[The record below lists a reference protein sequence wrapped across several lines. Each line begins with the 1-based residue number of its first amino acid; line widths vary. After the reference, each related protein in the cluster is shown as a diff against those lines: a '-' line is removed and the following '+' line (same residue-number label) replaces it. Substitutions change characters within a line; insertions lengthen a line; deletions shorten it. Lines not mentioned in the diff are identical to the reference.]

1 MTFSGAV
8 EKDFGAICGLYWKG
22 SAWYEV
28 LGATCATQ
36 GEANLGKLCPVYSC
50 AREHH
55 VEHCGL
61 CPEFPCILL
70 VHMASLHN
78 DDRIASAAVRAEI
91 GNELWASWAREQRL
105 WTTAYCP
112 LRTVP

>member
-1 MTFSGAV
+1 MMDAGQ
-8 EKDFGAICGLYWKG
+8 KDFSAVCGLYWAG

-28 LGATCATQ
+28 LPGSCVTQAEDHLGKVCPIYTCAQ
-36 GEANLGKLCPVYSC
+36 D
-50 AREHH
+50 HH

-70 VHMASLHN
+70 VHMASQRN
-78 DDRIASAAVRAEI
+78 DDRIASAALRAGI
-91 GNELWASWAREQRL
+91 GDDLWAAWARAQGL

-112 LRTVP
+112 LRTLA